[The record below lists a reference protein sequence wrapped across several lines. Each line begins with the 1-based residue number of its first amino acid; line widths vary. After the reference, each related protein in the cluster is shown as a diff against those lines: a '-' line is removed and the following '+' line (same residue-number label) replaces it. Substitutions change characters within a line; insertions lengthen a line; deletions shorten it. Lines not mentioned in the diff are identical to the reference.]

1 MLKLLKI
8 LLIVESSRTCERD
21 FLRGIARYARMH
33 GPWTFYHKPK
43 FYLRSDSR
51 AISISQI
58 KSFEPD
64 GIIVSDV
71 ENIDKILAFNV
82 PTVIHTFKKNT
93 YDLPMV
99 LGDTEKAG
107 RLGAEHL
114 LGLGHKNFA
123 FCGMGDYYWSRDR
136 YEYYRRA
143 VEENGFSVSYFELN
157 PRRIRV
163 ARESELQSL
172 AKWLKSLP
180 KPVGMMTCADDCSQ
194 HVVEACKSV
203 DIRIPEQVSI
213 VGVDNDDMICELSDP
228 PLTSISMNF
237 EAAGYQTAVL
247 LGQLIEKGKTGQRCI
262 TVEPT
267 HVEVRTSS
275 NINAIAD
282 SDVAAAVRYIQNHA
296 SQQLQVSDIMKHVA
310 CCQRLLHD
318 KFKQHLGRSIHSEI
332 KRVRIEKIAAMLRD
346 TELSVSQIAV
356 RLGYMNA
363 NHLSRYFKQ
372 QMGTT
377 PLAYRK
383 SVNPG

>member
-1 MLKLLKI
+1 MAILPKI

-51 AISISQI
+51 DISVSQI
-58 KSFEPD
+58 KSFSPD

-71 ENIDKILAFNV
+71 ENVDEILAFNI

-93 YDLPMV
+93 YNSPMV
-99 LGDTEKAG
+99 MGDTQRVGQMA
-107 RLGAEHL
+107 AEHL

-123 FCGMGDYYWSRDR
+123 FCGIGDYYWSRNR
-136 YEYYRRA
+136 YDYFRRTI
-143 VEENGFSVSYFELN
+143 EEAGFAVSYYELN

-163 ARESELQSL
+163 ARHTEQKLL

-194 HVVEACKSV
+194 HIVEACKSV
-203 DIRIPEQVSI
+203 DVRIPEQLSVI
-213 VGVDNDDMICELSDP
+213 GVDNDDMICELSDP
-228 PLTSISMNF
+228 PLSSISMNF
-237 EAAGYQTAVL
+237 EAAGYQTAIL
-247 LGQLIEKGKTGQRCI
+247 LEQLISNEQVSHKSI

-275 NINAIAD
+275 NINAIGD
-282 SDVAAAVRYIQNHA
+282 SDVAAAVRYIQTHA
-296 SQQLQVSDIMKHVA
+296 SQQLQISDIMNHVT

-318 KFKQHLGRSIHSEI
+318 KFKQHLGRSIHAEI

-356 RLGYMNA
+356 RLGYYNA

-372 QMGTT
+372 QMSMA